1 MIVVTGGLGFIGSNI
16 IKKLNMGGR
25 FDIVIVDDFSDG
37 KLVENVNDLVVSDFI
52 EIKDLP
58 DFLHQNKQNIEVI
71 FHQGAVSDTTCWDGR
86 LVMERNYHFSKKLV
100 DICVQYEITFV
111 YASSASVY
119 GTGNIFRET
128 PECEMPVNLYAY
140 SKLLFDQYVRNAG
153 LLNNART
160 KIFGLRYFN
169 VYGPRERMK
178 KHMSSPVFKLSQQIL
193 DTGIGKLFGGYL
205 DYDAGE
211 QMRDFIYVDDIV
223 DVNLWFWKN
232 NVNNG
237 IYNVGTGTPVSFN
250 ELGSAVIHQLRS
262 LGLKEGK
269 LEYIE
274 FPKQLEGF
282 YQSYTKADIQN
293 LRLNGYTAD
302 FIDIKEGVRR
312 YLSDSKRGFNLN

>member
-1 MIVVTGGLGFIGSNI
+1 MF
-16 IKKLNMGGR
+16 
-25 FDIVIVDDFSDG
+25 
-37 KLVENVNDLVVSDFI
+37 
-52 EIKDLP
+52 
-58 DFLHQNKQNIEVI
+58 
-71 FHQGAVSDTTCWDGR
+71 
-86 LVMERNYHFSKKLV
+86 
-100 DICVQYEITFV
+100 
-111 YASSASVY
+111 
-119 GTGNIFRET
+119 
-128 PECEMPVNLYAY
+128 
-140 SKLLFDQYVRNAG
+140 LFDQYVRNTG
-153 LLNNART
+153 LLDHART

-211 QMRDFIYVDDIV
+211 QRRDFIYVDDVV

-232 NVNNG
+232 NVNSG
-237 IYNVGTGTPVSFN
+237 IYNVGTGTPASFN
-250 ELGSAVIHQLRS
+250 ELGSAVLNQFKS

-282 YQSYTKADIQN
+282 YQSYTKADIKN
-293 LRLNGYTAD
+293 LRRIGYTAD
-302 FIDIKEGVRR
+302 FIDIKEGVQR